1 MRESDRYLETQAAAE
16 RESGVRPDRTLR
28 LALSVG
34 LAAAV
39 LIFLVM
45 WAVLPKPAGTM
56 PVGIGENELGV
67 LIERNAESCD
77 LPYGRWSTKID
88 GACVLEE
95 VLTPGWHEVDLN
107 RFEVKKIDTSVVTI
121 TVPG

>member
-16 RESGVRPDRTLR
+16 RESGVRPDRSLR
-28 LALSVG
+28 MALSVG

-39 LIFLVM
+39 LCLAAM
-45 WAVLPKPAGTM
+45 WMVLPSKGNTM

-77 LPYGRWSTKID
+77 LPYGRWSAKIE

-95 VLTPGWHEVDLN
+95 VLTPGWHEVDLS
-107 RFEVKKIDTSVVTI
+107 RFEIRKIDTSVITI
-121 TVPG
+121 TP